1 MLSPNKNLPVSE
13 VKLLYIG
20 SVLPDKPEFHTKAF
34 SRAGSMFQENLLT
47 GLKNAGL
54 VPSEIISIRQ
64 IQSFPRVRIF
74 YVGKEYT
81 ELKNK
86 MQVTLLP
93 FLNMTPV
100 KQMAIGVFTL
110 LHILLWGWRTRHA
123 RHRVVYTYNLTVPP
137 GLFTLLGARLIG
149 AKAFVSLNDINVP
162 GQTVPNT
169 FLNRLDFWLH
179 KKLIPRF
186 DGHVVVADSIM
197 KDFAPQ
203 ASFVRVEGGITSDML
218 SKTGMDAGEKEL
230 NGAKFT
236 IVSIGSLNETNGFKV
251 LLQAFALL
259 KGADYCLKIA
269 GAGPLEDE
277 IRCAARNDQRIKFYG
292 MINFDEVLALYKS
305 ADVLIN
311 MRLTK
316 ELDTDYFFPSKLM
329 EYLVS
334 GTPVITT
341 CPGHVAD
348 EFAGLAYLLTD
359 ESALGLANMINDVAS
374 LAPQTRVEMGKRAR
388 DYMQKYKTW
397 DVQGRTVVN
406 YIHNI
411 LMLS

>member
-1 MLSPNKNLPVSE
+1 MLSPNRNLSFSE

-20 SVLPDKPEFHTKAF
+20 SVLPDRPEFHTNTF

-47 GLKNAGL
+47 GLKTAGL
-54 VPSEIISIRQ
+54 LPSEIISIRQ
-64 IQSFPRVRIF
+64 IQSFPRGGIF

-81 ELKNK
+81 ELNNK

-93 FLNMTPV
+93 FLNITPV
-100 KQMAIGVFTL
+100 KQMAIGTLTL

-137 GLFTLLGARLIG
+137 GFFTLLGARLIG

-169 FLNRLDFWLH
+169 FLNRFDFWLH
-179 KKLIPRF
+179 KILIPRF

-203 ASFVRVEGGITSDML
+203 ASFVRVEGGITSDLL
-218 SKTGMDAGEKEL
+218 SKTGVVAGEKEL
-230 NGAKFT
+230 NGANFT
-236 IVSIGSLNETNGFKV
+236 IVSIGSLNETNGFNV

-259 KGADYCLKIA
+259 KDADYCLKIA

-277 IRCAARNDQRIKFYG
+277 IRCAAKKDQRIKFYG
-292 MINFDEVLALYKS
+292 IINFDEVLALYKN

-316 ELDTDYFFPSKLM
+316 DLNTDYFFPSKMM

-341 CPGHVAD
+341 CTGHVAD
-348 EFAGLAYLLTD
+348 EFSGLAYLLTD
-359 ESALGLANMINDVAS
+359 ESALGLANMISDVAS
-374 LAPQTRVEMGKRAR
+374 LAPQSRIEMGKRAR

-397 DVQGRTVVN
+397 DAQGRKVVN
-406 YIHNI
+406 YIRDI
-411 LMLS
+411 LMPS